1 MPALKVFFDVTD
13 ALKLRQNL
21 PIQPVELCPN
31 LNCCSRNPTLQTKV
45 FQSSM
50 SSDRDCGPP
59 NPMSLLNDRILALAM
74 AGGLSLLAGCSL
86 TGQHKLEAGLRQSE
100 ISIRQL
106 EQELATA
113 KQQLH
118 DQEDE
123 LQALKTSTIES
134 PFHSASSSRT
144 PEAAVA
150 WGAVNQLRIH
160 SLTSGI
166 LRTDDGGLMVNLI
179 VQPLDRDG
187 EVVKVAGELSIQL
200 QRPGKTTLLTETTV
214 TPLESRSAW
223 TNGMI
228 ARGFQVEL
236 PLPNAADASLVP
248 DGKVLATATLHLGH
262 DRQFEAAHLIRVPK

>member
-1 MPALKVFFDVTD
+1 
-13 ALKLRQNL
+13 
-21 PIQPVELCPN
+21 
-31 LNCCSRNPTLQTKV
+31 
-45 FQSSM
+45 M
-50 SSDRDCGPP
+50 SV
-59 NPMSLLNDRILALAM
+59 LNDRILALAV

-86 TGQHKLEAGLRQSE
+86 TGQHKLEASLRESE

-106 EQELATA
+106 EQKLATA

-123 LQALKTSTIES
+123 LQALKTIES

-144 PEAAVA
+144 PETAVA

-166 LRTDDGGLMVNLI
+166 LRTDDGGLTVNLI
-179 VQPLDRDG
+179 VQPLDREG
-187 EVVKVAGELSIQL
+187 EVVKVAGALSIQL
-200 QRPGKTTLLTETTV
+200 QRPGKTTLLTQTTV

-236 PLPNAADASLVP
+236 PLPDAAGASLEP
-248 DGKVLATATLHLGH
+248 DGKVLATATLDLGH
-262 DRQFEAAHLIRVPK
+262 DRQFEATHLVRVPK

>member
-1 MPALKVFFDVTD
+1 
-13 ALKLRQNL
+13 
-21 PIQPVELCPN
+21 
-31 LNCCSRNPTLQTKV
+31 
-45 FQSSM
+45 
-50 SSDRDCGPP
+50 
-59 NPMSLLNDRILALAM
+59 MSLLNDRIRALAI

-86 TGQHKLEAGLRQSE
+86 TSQHKLEAGLRESE

-106 EQELATA
+106 ELELETA

-118 DQEDE
+118 DQEAE
-123 LQALKTSTIES
+123 LQALKTIES
-134 PFHSASSSRT
+134 PFHSASSSSSKM

-166 LRTDDGGLMVNLI
+166 LRADDGGLTVNLI

-200 QRPGKTTLLTETTV
+200 QRPGKTTLLTQTTV
-214 TPLESRSAW
+214 TPLESRSVW

-236 PLPNAADASLVP
+236 PLPNAADASLEP
-248 DGKVLATATLHLGH
+248 DDKVLATATLHLGY
-262 DRQFEAAHLIRVPK
+262 DRQFEAAQLIRVPK